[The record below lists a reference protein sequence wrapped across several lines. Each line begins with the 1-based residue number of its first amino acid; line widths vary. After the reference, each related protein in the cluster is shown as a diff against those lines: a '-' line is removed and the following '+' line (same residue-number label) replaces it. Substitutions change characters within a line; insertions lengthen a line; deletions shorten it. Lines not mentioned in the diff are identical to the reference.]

1 MKTSVIIGLSLLLV
15 IWLWLAWMLL
25 SAGGLNLKNLLLLA
39 MSAIIIFVPL
49 FKKYFKGAK
58 NDK

>member
-25 SAGGLNLKNLLLLA
+25 TAGGLNLKNLLLLA

>member
-25 SAGGLNLKNLLLLA
+25 TAGGLNLKNLLLLA

-49 FKKYFKGAK
+49 FKKYLKGAK

>member
-1 MKTSVIIGLSLLLV
+1 MQYMKTTAIIGLILLAL

-25 SAGGLNLKNLLLLA
+25 TAGGVNLRNLMVLA

-49 FKKYFKGAK
+49 YKKFIKK
-58 NDK
+58 N